1 MISIPLPLRNL
12 LRNRRRSLA
21 TLLAMA
27 IGAASILLFGGYSA
41 NIQLSMQTA
50 YICAGGHLQIQHRD
64 YFLYGSGNPTAY
76 GIDNVRGVLDAIAR
90 DPVLKGQ
97 VRVATPTLQF
107 GGIAGNYAAGVS
119 RTVVG
124 LGLKADDVQAM
135 REWNEYKLP
144 LTLPAFALVG
154 APADA
159 AIVGK
164 GVARVLKL
172 CEELGLTDCGGPG
185 EEPTQAREP
194 KAEDAKDTK
203 GAKDGKSTKAA
214 KGMALP
220 SDIAQLA
227 DLEGKA
233 SASTK
238 GARRAG
244 AKVELLASNPTGTPN
259 VTALQVVKAENQGFK
274 ELDEVL
280 VTMHLEQAQRLIYG
294 RGTPRATSVI
304 VQLERTAQVAQ
315 AKQRLEEL
323 LPTLGLRQPLA
334 VLDFEQLNPFYV
346 QTVQL
351 FNTIFGFIFALIGG
365 IVLFTVSNTM
375 NTAVVERT
383 VEIGTLRAIGL
394 RRSGILRMFVTEGL
408 LLGLTGA
415 VVGAIAA
422 IVIAAA
428 INAAGLT
435 WLPPGSA
442 EPLPLIIRVWGQTA
456 MIAGTTIGL
465 VLVAAVS
472 AWWPARQAARLNVVE
487 ALRHA

>member
-1 MISIPLPLRNL
+1 MIAIPLPLRNL

-27 IGAASILLFGGYSA
+27 IGAAAILLFGGYSA
-41 NIQLSMQTA
+41 NIKLSMLTA
-50 YICAGGHLQIQHRD
+50 YVCTGGHLQIQHRD

-76 GIDNVRGVLDAIAR
+76 GIHGFRKVLDAIAN
-90 DPVLKGQ
+90 DPVLRDR

-107 GGIAGNYAAGVS
+107 GGIAGNYSEGVS

-124 LGLKADDVQAM
+124 LGLQATEMQAM
-135 REWNEYKLP
+135 REWNEYRLP
-144 LTLPAFALVG
+144 LTLPRFALVG
-154 APADA
+154 AAPDA
-159 AIVGK
+159 AIVGN

-172 CEELGLTDCGGPG
+172 CGPLGLKDCATPDPA
-185 EEPTQAREP
+185 EEARP
-194 KAEDAKDTK
+194 R
-203 GAKDGKSTKAA
+203 GK
-214 KGMALP
+214 ALP
-220 SDIAQLA
+220 PDIAQLA

-233 SASTK
+233 SKAPSQE
-238 GARRAG
+238 GP
-244 AKVELLASNPTGTPN
+244 AKAKIELLSSSPGGTPN
-259 VTALQVVKAENQGFK
+259 VTALQVIRAENQGFK

-280 VTMHLEQAQRLIYG
+280 VTMQLEQAQRLIYG
-294 RGTPRATSVI
+294 RAAPRATSI
-304 VQLERTAQVAQ
+304 MVQLQHTSQVDTVRR
-315 AKQRLEEL
+315 RLLEL
-323 LPTLGLRQPLA
+323 LPTLGLSQPLA
-334 VLDFEQLNPFYV
+334 VLDYEQLNPFYV

-394 RRSGILRMFVTEGL
+394 RRSGILRMFIAEGL
-408 LLGLTGA
+408 MLGLTGA
-415 VVGAIAA
+415 VAGAIAA
-422 IVIAAA
+422 ILIAGA

-442 EPLPLIIRVWGQTA
+442 EPLPLTIRVWGETT
-456 MIAGTTIGL
+456 MIIGTTIGL
-465 VLVAAVS
+465 VLVAAAS

>member
-1 MISIPLPLRNL
+1 MIAIPLPLRNL

-21 TLLAMA
+21 TLLAIA
-27 IGAASILLFGGYSA
+27 IGAAAILLFGGYSA
-41 NIQLSMQTA
+41 NIKLSMQTA
-50 YICAGGHLQIQHRD
+50 YVRAGGHLQVQHRD
-64 YFLYGSGNPTAY
+64 YFLFGSGNPTAY
-76 GIDNVRGVLDAIAR
+76 GIHGVRKVLDAIAN
-90 DPVLKGQ
+90 DPALKER

-107 GGIAGNYAAGVS
+107 GGIAGNYSEGVS

-124 LGLKADDVQAM
+124 LGLQAKEAQAM
-135 REWNEYKLP
+135 REWNEFALP
-144 LTLPAFALVG
+144 LVQPSFALVG
-154 APADA
+154 APPDA
-159 AIVGK
+159 AIVGN

-172 CEELGLTDCGGPG
+172 CGPLGLKDCPAEPA
-185 EEPTQAREP
+185 EEARP
-194 KAEDAKDTK
+194 R
-203 GAKDGKSTKAA
+203 GK
-214 KGMALP
+214 ALP

-233 SASTK
+233 SK
-238 GARRAG
+238 GTVRDGTAM
-244 AKVELLASNPTGTPN
+244 AKLELLSSSPGGTPN
-259 VTALQVVKAENQGFK
+259 VTALQVIRAENQGFK
-274 ELDEVL
+274 ELDDVL

-294 RGTPRATSVI
+294 RAAPRATSI
-304 VQLERTAQVAQ
+304 LVQLEHTSQVDNV
-315 AKQRLEEL
+315 KRRLLEL
-323 LPTLGLRQPLA
+323 LPTLGLSQPLA
-334 VLDFEQLNPFYV
+334 VLDYEQLNPFYV

-394 RRSGILRMFVTEGL
+394 RRSGILRMFIAEGL
-408 LLGLTGA
+408 MLGLTGA

-422 IVIAAA
+422 ILIAGV

-435 WLPPGSA
+435 WLPPGTA
-442 EPLPLIIRVWGQTA
+442 EPLPLTIRVWGETT
-456 MIAGTTIGL
+456 MIIGTTIGL